1 MREALGTVEIRSLV
15 GAIEALDT
23 MLKAASVQVYDFQ
36 IVGSGLVAVVVT
48 GDVAAVQAAVES
60 GQQAA
65 SRISEVIS
73 YNVIA
78 RPNDEVDKLVELG
91 G

>member
-1 MREALGTVEIRSLV
+1 
-15 GAIEALDT
+15 